1 MNNSFVRVSKK
12 TLLLLVVILH
22 RPAYSEQLDLRFIHG
37 VKEEHTPLIFN
48 DDVQYPPGQYI
59 VDVIF
64 NHQRLGRQVI
74 DILKED
80 IHELCLPESWIK
92 TAGLPVNINAL
103 KKADSVWEPTRQ
115 CLYIGRYPAGSVRFN
130 SGAQSVEI
138 SVPQVVLS
146 SPENGD
152 NWDYG
157 IPGFRL
163 RYSGN
168 ASKNQLSKTQYYG
181 NVDLVANIGRWI
193 LSSSSTGFSGQGFQ
207 SAQTMLSTA
216 VSTIRGNLE
225 LGKTQTRSTILPD
238 FSFYGASV
246 RSDSSMVPWS
256 ARGYAPTIS
265 GVASSNARI
274 TVSQGGYTLSSQ
286 VVPPGAYSLNNI
298 DPVSNG
304 DITVTV
310 EEEDG
315 SKTVRTYPVNTLP
328 TLLRAGDFNY
338 NLSFGKRDA
347 DSSQVKGVF
356 ALGSLDYGFAPLTL
370 SLATILHHQ
379 YQSMGGGITRDF
391 GEAGAV
397 EVSTNIARSVFDS
410 HGYNGYFYS
419 YRDEDKDN
427 TSLAGQGRYDRYH
440 NRYNSRDVARPDG
453 PRTGI
458 SAAVKYA
465 KSFGKDTSL
474 QLLSWHYAGEN
485 YEDFASFSP
494 AGYYSNNKRKERY
507 EAVLTRNLADATN
520 VSISSWTESYR
531 GSAKNDTGINASLN
545 TSIRGIFMNVNG
557 SYSSS
562 QWYKNDYSLSVS
574 MSIPFSLFGSGAYSS
589 SSVSWSPRSGSR
601 FSSGMSASPTE
612 NLNYNLSAGTDR
624 YNQSVSAS
632 ANYNLPAVQTGASV
646 TQYHSRYG
654 SDQTAG
660 TINAAG
666 NVLGTT
672 KSGVMFTRNQNNT
685 LAVVSIK
692 DLQGVTFNGSS
703 PTDSSGVTIV
713 PVNPYNKNKISVNT
727 DNIPDNIDILDTV
740 HDVTPTNNAIVYRE
754 FNYVVVK
761 RYILKV
767 MMPDGKPVVAGATA
781 TTRNGLNAGFVTSGG
796 ILLANLIDEP
806 ESLIIS
812 VSPGETCTVNM
823 KGVKYNQNKATRV
836 YCSRSGVNDRVSHIN
851 NETGE
856 KD

>member
-1 MNNSFVRVSKK
+1 MNNSVVKVSKN
-12 TLLLLVVILH
+12 TLFILMVVLH
-22 RPAYSEQLDLRFIHG
+22 RPACSEQLDMRFIHG
-37 VKEEHTPLIFN
+37 IKQENIPLIFN

-64 NHQRLGRQVI
+64 NHQRAGRQVL
-74 DILKED
+74 DISKED
-80 IHELCLPESWIK
+80 THELCLSESWIK
-92 TAGLPVNINAL
+92 TAGLPVNISAL
-103 KKADSVWEPTRQ
+103 KKADGVWEPARQ
-115 CLYIGRYPAGSVRFN
+115 CLYIGRYPAGSVKFN
-130 SGAQSVEI
+130 SGAQSLEF
-138 SVPQVVLS
+138 SVPQVALS
-146 SPENGD
+146 SPENGED
-152 NWDYG
+152 WDYG

-168 ASKNQLSKTQYYG
+168 ASKNQLSKAQYYG
-181 NVDLVANIGRWI
+181 NVDLIANIGRWV
-193 LSSSSTGFSGQGFQ
+193 LTSSSTGFSGQGFQ
-207 SAQTMLSTA
+207 STQTMLSTA
-216 VSTIRGNLE
+216 MSSIRGNLE

-246 RSDSSMVPWS
+246 RSDSTMVPWS
-256 ARGYAPTIS
+256 TRGYAPTIS

-274 TVSQGGYTLSSQ
+274 TVEQGGYTLSSQ

-298 DPVSNG
+298 EPVSNG

-338 NLSFGKRDA
+338 NLSVGKRD
-347 DSSQVKGVF
+347 DDSQVKGFF

-379 YQSMGGGITRDF
+379 YQSAGVGITRDF

-397 EVSTNIARSVFDS
+397 EVSTNLARSVFDS
-410 HGYNGYFYS
+410 HGGNQYFYG
-419 YRDEDKDN
+419 YRDEEN
-427 TSLAGQGRYDRYH
+427 ISSAGNEGYSRY
-440 NRYNSRDVARPDG
+440 YNQYYRRAATRPVG
-453 PRTGI
+453 PQTGI

-474 QLLSWHYAGEN
+474 QLLSWHYTGEN
-485 YEDFASFSP
+485 YEDFASFNPS
-494 AGYYSNNKRKERY
+494 GYYSNSKRKERY

-520 VSISSWTESYR
+520 LSISSWTESYH

-545 TSIRGIFMNVNG
+545 TSINGIFMNVNG

-601 FSSGMSASPTE
+601 FSSGLSARPTE
-612 NLNYNLSAGTDR
+612 NLNYNLSAGTDK
-624 YNQSVSAS
+624 YSQSVSAS
-632 ANYNLPAVQTGASV
+632 AGYSLPVLDAGASV

-666 NVLGTT
+666 NIMGTT
-672 KSGVMFTRNQNNT
+672 KSGFVFTRNQNDT

-692 DLQGVTFNGSS
+692 DLQGVSFNGSS

-713 PVNPYNKNKISVNT
+713 PVNPYNKNEIYVNT
-727 DNIPDNIDILDTV
+727 TNIPDNIDLLDTV
-740 HDVTPTNNAIVYRE
+740 RDVTPTNNAIVYRE

-761 RYILKV
+761 RYILKI
-767 MMPDGKPVVAGATA
+767 MMPDGKPVGAGATA
-781 TTRNGLNAGFVTSGG
+781 TTRDGLNAGFITNGG
-796 ILLANLIDEP
+796 ILLANLISEP

-812 VSPGETCTVNM
+812 LSQGKTCTVNM
-823 KGVKYNQNKATRV
+823 KGVKYNQNKATMV
-836 YCSRSGVNDRVSHIN
+836 YCNGSGATDRVSQVN
-851 NETGE
+851 NEAGK